1 MSYTLVVEPGDPYGP
16 IVQCNDCGAS
26 AEHEL
31 LVKHYSSCSPGEA
44 EYWEN
49 YYNQDSSED
58 YREE

>member
-1 MSYTLVVEPGDPYGP
+1 LVVESGELYGP
-16 IVQCNDCGAS
+16 MVQCNDCGDY

-31 LVKHYSSCSPGEA
+31 LIKHYSSCSPGEA

-49 YYNQDSSED
+49 YYNQDLSED